1 MPRSKQAERRR
12 IAKLRAE
19 FNAAPWAI
27 DARSL
32 GMLGHAFESG
42 DLDAIKAT
50 LSLGNTPESITKIVN
65 GVAVIPVTGVLQDE
79 CNYMVRWG
87 YASSYQLIERDFN
100 QAMDNNNVKGVL
112 FYFNSPGGS
121 AIGCKRV
128 ADLVFESRGIKPVR
142 SFVQGVCC
150 SAAFYIA
157 AATDRIEATADSLV
171 GSVGTILPHME
182 YSGMLKEFGIGAEVF
197 TNTDSPKK
205 GHGNMYEPLSDEAK
219 KTLQQFVNSYGRPF
233 IEDVARYRAIDAAE
247 VVKNFG
253 QGDALRAD
261 VAIGRQ
267 MVDAVV
273 DNFDE
278 SLESI
283 SAGGTTVPVETD
295 EEPVADATSNLSRRS
310 VMNERIKAQ
319 LFALGLID
327 SLDASDAICTAAR
340 NSFFAGRGVSVPSDE
355 AQILATLQAPSAK
368 ADSVKAETKNEGDGG
383 KPADNVKAAHEA
395 EQGEARLQN
404 LHAAAE
410 LYNDAAGYEAVTLAM
425 ITEAS
430 EKKLNQREASKSWA
444 KTLAEKE
451 PPAPSL
457 RVKVTGEGADR
468 YASDVVD
475 ALVARCTHSDKDLP
489 DGAVAHIRKPLSHI
503 AAECLAYSGRDDIDP
518 YDNKELIAEEA
529 MSMGPANKHDV
540 RFSAN
545 ENRQY
550 VRAAATPSTRPGDF
564 PNIMSGLQNKLLDT
578 IELDEDYSFPEISA
592 VLPGGLND
600 FKPAL
605 MINKGI
611 VEEMDE
617 VQDAEK
623 FEQLGLQE
631 EVLSYLFMRRFGNKF
646 GWTPVM
652 IANDDLNAFAEGM
665 LGFLDA
671 WNVTQN
677 RLVLDLITSN
687 PTLLDGSALFA
698 NRTDTG
704 TGTNP
709 ATNDNDIDSGGAVPS
724 DTQWALM
731 EAAYADIGGIGTG
744 RRVRGTLNTWF
755 GPTGIPHQEA
765 RRTFMPLAQGGL
777 EPKSADTTSNVGIY
791 RGLVKLVPESELRTN
806 SLLLWYGLRSPTRL
820 NTATIVRAYFN
831 GFGTAGRRE
840 RWYDPETKVLWM
852 SLEGRVASAIKNWRY
867 VIRNKGEN

>member
-65 GVAVIPVTGVLQDE
+65 GVAIIPVTGVLQDE

-157 AATDRIEATADSLV
+157 TATDRIECTADSLV

-233 IEDVARYRAIDAAE
+233 IEDVARYRAIGAAE

-368 ADSVKAETKNEGDGG
+368 VESQKSETPA
-383 KPADNVKAAHEA
+383 KPADNVQAAHKA
-395 EQGEARLQN
+395 EQDEAKAEHLEDLRS
-404 LHAAAE
+404 AAATMNSVAGKE
-410 LYNDAAGYEAVTLAM
+410 VITDKMVLDALSNKLDARGAMDAWKEALA
-425 ITEAS
+425 
-430 EKKLNQREASKSWA
+430 KDQPPVPGA
-444 KTLAEKE
+444 KVDYK
-451 PPAPSL
+451 
-457 RVKVTGEGADR
+457 GEGADR
-468 YASDVVD
+468 YAEHVIE
-475 ALVARCTHSDKDLP
+475 ALAHRCTNSSGELSEN
-489 DGAVAHIRKPLSHI
+489 AAAHIRKPLSHI
-503 AAECLAYSGRDDIDP
+503 AAECLSYSGRTDIDP
-518 YDNKELIAEEA
+518 YDNREYIAEEA
-529 MSMGPANKHDV
+529 MSMGQPGKHDV

-545 ENRQY
+545 EQRQY
-550 VRAAATPSTRPGDF
+550 VKASAAPATRPGDF
-564 PNIMSGLQNKLLDT
+564 PNIMSGLQNKYLDS
-578 IELDEDYSFPEISA
+578 IELDQDYSYGDISA

-600 FKPAL
+600 FKPGL

-617 VQDAEK
+617 VQDAEA
-623 FEQLGLQE
+623 FEELGLSE
-631 EVLSYLFMRRFGNKF
+631 EVLSYIFMRRFGNKF
-646 GWTPVM
+646 GWTPLM

-665 LGFLDA
+665 LGFEEA
-671 WNVTQN
+671 WQVTQN

-687 PTLLDGSALFA
+687 PTLLDGVALFA
-698 NRTDTG
+698 NRDDTG

-709 ATNDNDIDSGGAVPS
+709 ATNDNDLASGGSTPS
-724 DTQWALM
+724 DAQWALM
-731 EAAYADIGGIGTG
+731 EAKYADIGGIATG

-755 GPTGIPHQEA
+755 GPTGTPFVEA
-765 RRTFMPLAQGGL
+765 RRTFLPLSTGGL
-777 EPKSADTTSNVGIY
+777 EPKSADTTANVGIY
-791 RGLVKLVPESELRTN
+791 RGLIKLVPESELRTS
-806 SLLLWYGLRSPTRL
+806 SLLKWYGFRSPTRL
-820 NTATIVRAYFN
+820 NTATIIRAYFN

-840 RWYDPETKVLWM
+840 RWYDPERKVLWM
-852 SLEGRVASAIKNWRY
+852 SLEGRVASAVKNWRY